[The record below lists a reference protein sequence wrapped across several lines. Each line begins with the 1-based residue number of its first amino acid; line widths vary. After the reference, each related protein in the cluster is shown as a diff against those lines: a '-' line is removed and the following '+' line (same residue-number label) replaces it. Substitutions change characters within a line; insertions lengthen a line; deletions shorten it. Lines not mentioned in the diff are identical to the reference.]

1 MDSIQQ
7 RILEIAQ
14 QVPEYVG
21 YQAKER
27 RREADKLVRRRLAG
41 QYDEQQTRL
50 ARIMRQSPLEYINE
64 LENLDQ
70 KMQRLI
76 ARLNTA
82 PGGYAGWFDAA
93 QIGESDLDQI
103 THFDVD
109 LAGGV
114 AKVEAA
120 LDKLATAVK
129 AKNGVEDA
137 IGDSADLLDRLNAEF
152 DQREQFLAMGKK
164 PSLDLP
170 ASPRVSPLN
179 ALEAKAAPPAEFIA
193 LTNLKLRD
201 AVAFGN
207 SDYVLTGKITYTT
220 PSGSFW
226 AFLMQDGGKR
236 QWLRVGPGTEISVCQ
251 EIQLAPGVPQ
261 SDTLV
266 YDGQSYTRAD
276 MATANVNVEG
286 AGGARRGSL
295 SYARYSAD
303 AGRRVWVEDFG
314 TEIRLMAGQT
324 VDASELKVYRR

>member
-1 MDSIQQ
+1 MDRIQQ
-7 RILEIAQ
+7 RILEIALQ
-14 QVPEYVG
+14 IPEYVG
-21 YQAKER
+21 YQSKER
-27 RREADKLVRRRLAG
+27 RREADKLVRRQLAG
-41 QYDEQQTRL
+41 QYDEQHTRL

-93 QIGESDLDQI
+93 QIGETDLDQI

-114 AKVEAA
+114 AKVKVA
-120 LDKLATAVK
+120 LDKIAAGVK
-129 AKNGVEDA
+129 AKDGVEDA
-137 IGDSADLLDRLNAEF
+137 IGDGADLLDKLNAEF

-170 ASPRVSPLN
+170 VSPPVSPLS
-179 ALEAKAAPPAEFIA
+179 ALETKMTPPAEFLA

-201 AVAFGN
+201 AVEWGN
-207 SDYVLTGKITYTT
+207 SDYVLTGKVTYTNPDGT
-220 PSGSFW
+220 FW

-236 QWLRVGPGTEISVCQ
+236 QWLRVGPGTEIAMCQ
-251 EIQLAPGVPQ
+251 EIHLAAATPQ

-266 YDGQSYTRAD
+266 YDGQSYIRSDA
-276 MATANVNVEG
+276 ATANVSVEG
-286 AGGARRGSL
+286 VGGARRGSAN
-295 SYARYSAD
+295 YARYTAD

-314 TEIRLMAGQT
+314 TEIRSMAGQT

>member
-7 RILEIAQ
+7 RVLEIAQ
-14 QVPEYVG
+14 QIPDYIG

-27 RREADKLVRRRLAG
+27 RREADKQVRRQLAG

-50 ARIMRQSPLEYINE
+50 ARIMRQSSLEYINE

-93 QIGESDLDQI
+93 QIGETDLEQI

-114 AKVEAA
+114 AKVKAA
-120 LDKLATAVK
+120 LDRIATAVK
-129 AKNGVEDA
+129 ARDSVEDA

-170 ASPRVSPLN
+170 ASPPVSPLS
-179 ALEAKAAPPAEFIA
+179 ALETKMAPPTEFLA
-193 LTNLKLRD
+193 LTGLNLRD
-201 AVAFGN
+201 AISWGN
-207 SDYVLTGKITYTT
+207 NDYVLTGKVTYTIPT
-220 PSGSFW
+220 GSFW
-226 AFLMQDGGKR
+226 AFLIEDGGKR
-236 QWLRVGPGTEISVCQ
+236 QWLRIGPSTEIAMCQ
-251 EIQLAPGVPQ
+251 EIQLAAPSPQ
-261 SDTLV
+261 SETLV
-266 YDGQSYTRAD
+266 YDSQSYSRGD
-276 MATANVNVEG
+276 SGTAKVSVEG
-286 AGGARRGSL
+286 AGGARRGSV
-295 SYARYSAD
+295 SYARYIAD

-314 TEIRLMAGQT
+314 TEIRSMAGQT
-324 VDASELKVYRR
+324 VDANELKVYHR

>member
-1 MDSIQQ
+1 MDRIQQ
-7 RILEIAQ
+7 RILEIALQ
-14 QVPEYVG
+14 IPEYVG

-27 RREADKLVRRRLAG
+27 RREGDKLVRRQLAG

-93 QIGESDLDQI
+93 QISETDLDQI

-114 AKVEAA
+114 AKVKIA
-120 LDKLATAVK
+120 LDKIAAAVK
-129 AKNGVEDA
+129 AKDGVEDA
-137 IGDSADLLDRLNAEF
+137 IGENADLLDKLNAEF

-170 ASPRVSPLN
+170 ASPRVSPLS
-179 ALEAKAAPPAEFIA
+179 ALETKAPPPAEFLA

-201 AVAFGN
+201 AVALRN
-207 SDYVLTGKITYTT
+207 RDYVLTGQVTYTT
-220 PSGSFW
+220 QGGSFW

-251 EIQLAPGVPQ
+251 EIQIAGTAPQ

-276 MATANVNVEG
+276 MATANVSVEG
-286 AGGARRGSL
+286 AGGARRGSVN
-295 SYARYSAD
+295 YARYTAD

-314 TEIRLMAGQT
+314 TEIRSMAGQT